1 MFTKNEIKGR
11 KCQSKDFEQITNTT
25 TNYFTPG
32 NNFSYCFDLDDSEIA
47 GSRTNTAG
55 TSFYIQFTMCQNGPD
70 CAERSEIMRW
80 LNDYVIV
87 MAV

>member
-11 KCQSKDFEQITNTT
+11 KCQSEDFEQITNTT

-47 GSRTNTAG
+47 GSRTNTEG
-55 TSFYIQFTMCQNGPD
+55 TSFNI
-70 CAERSEIMRW
+70 
-80 LNDYVIV
+80 
-87 MAV
+87 

>member
-55 TSFYIQFTMCQNGPD
+55 TSFNI
-70 CAERSEIMRW
+70 
-80 LNDYVIV
+80 
-87 MAV
+87 